1 MTWRTVVITN
11 KAKLS
16 YKNDYQE
23 KCMFILNNILPLCS
37 KLRTITDN
45 LEKYI
50 SKDNQPFPQYEQL
63 FFDIDF

>member
-1 MTWRTVVITN
+1 MNQFSRTGGDKITN
-11 KAKLS
+11 TA
-16 YKNDYQE
+16 
-23 KCMFILNNILPLCS
+23 FIINNILPLCS